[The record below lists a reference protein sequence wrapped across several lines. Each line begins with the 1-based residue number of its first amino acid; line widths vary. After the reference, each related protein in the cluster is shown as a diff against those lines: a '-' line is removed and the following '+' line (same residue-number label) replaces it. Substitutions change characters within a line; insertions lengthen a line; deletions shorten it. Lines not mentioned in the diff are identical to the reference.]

1 MVENIS
7 KIRQLFAE
15 SKFVEVQKE
24 AELVIY
30 QSKSSTS
37 KELLEIYL
45 NSLKAQSRPL
55 PAEQVFLLIDK
66 LLPSSPDEAQE
77 WLLPISKERVKDT
90 QRVLLIEIQI
100 AELKG
105 KTEDLYNLISRYQI
119 EKFEACNPS
128 IPIIVQTLTKKY
140 FPNDFHIQLQ
150 RLAIELMRKE
160 LAACEQLIKELI
172 LSCFERSSP
181 KGTKEKLNS
190 LYEVLRTSDGLQH
203 LELYKNFCNLMYY
216 GFLEKKDYKK
226 VIEFVIF
233 FEDFKFQALILNL
246 MVKEKL
252 DDIAAEYAHE
262 LRQNKEYNY
271 VYLDK
276 FFPHLKKFFYQRP
289 QNKTK
294 PSSVTE
300 KIDLTVEK
308 SPSYQFYDEILFD
321 VTDEEILLSQLL
333 KHQNFTTSE
342 LLDVAVS
349 FFQSELY
356 IAALKASELAY
367 ASSVDSNLK
376 LRSSYLRVTCLLKTG
391 DFRAALD
398 ISLNALNIS
407 ETQNDIL
414 SFLYSRAEA
423 HLRLKEYKSA
433 KSVLK
438 KILSIDSSYRMA
450 RERLDRLN
458 AI

>member
-77 WLLPISKERVKDT
+77 WLLLISKERVKDT

-308 SPSYQFYDEILFD
+308 SPSYQFYDEILSD
-321 VTDEEILLSQLL
+321 VTNEEILLSQLL

-356 IAALKASELAY
+356 LAALKASELAY
-367 ASSVDSNLK
+367 DSSVDSNLK

-391 DFRAALD
+391 DCRAALD

-414 SFLYSRAEA
+414 SFLYSQAEA